1 MNTINLTL
9 EDDVAALLQATNQP
23 VHNAARE
30 FIILELYR
38 RGTISSGKAAEL
50 LQMSRWE
57 FVRYSSR
64 LGIAFFDMTD
74 DEWNAERLQAQ
85 AL

>member
-1 MNTINLTL
+1 MNTISLNL
-9 EDDVAALLQATNQP
+9 EDDIAALLQATNQP
-23 VHNAARE
+23 VQHAARE

-50 LQMSRWE
+50 LHMSRWE
-57 FVRYSSR
+57 FVRFASR
-64 LGIAFFDMTD
+64 LGIAFFDMTE
-74 DEWNAERLQAQ
+74 DEWQTERLQAQ

>member
-1 MNTINLTL
+1 MNTISLDL

-23 VHNAARE
+23 VQQAARE

-50 LQMSRWE
+50 LNMSRWE
-57 FVRYSSR
+57 FVRYASR
-64 LGIAFFDMTD
+64 LGIAFFDMTE
-74 DEWNAERLQAQ
+74 DEWQHERLQAHT
-85 AL
+85 L